1 MKDKAST
8 NWLLCDISKARL
20 ASTSAIMEAIID
32 ASDVS
37 FKKLALHTA
46 RMSGKQLR
54 PSLYFLALN
63 TGDYYGKELLTPAAA
78 LELIHVASLHH
89 DDVMDRADLRRNATS
104 VNAEWGNLN
113 ATYSGNYLF
122 SKAISV
128 LSQYDTIVNQMVCHY
143 VSDLCLG
150 QLKEA
155 ENAYNLK
162 LSYKDHIDVLIKKT
176 ASLFELPC
184 KLGALLSGASNTV
197 LEAITNYSKHTGIA
211 FQLIDDLLD
220 LKGNPHKTGKTPGTD
235 LKEGVYTY
243 ATLYTL
249 QETDYAKPLIE
260 LLTIED
266 MQDNHVQEAIDLISV
281 SGGLDI
287 AKAKAEEHIEI
298 ARTSLAVLPE
308 NETKASLFNLTT
320 FILARDH

>member
-1 MKDKAST
+1 MKDKASN
-8 NWLLCDISKARL
+8 NWLLCELSKARL
-20 ASTSAIMEAIID
+20 ASTGEVMETIVD

-37 FKKLALHTA
+37 FKALALHTA
-46 RMSGKQLR
+46 RMSGKHLR

-63 TGDYYGKELLTPAAA
+63 TGDYYGDELITPAAA

-89 DDVMDRADLRRNATS
+89 DDVMDRAELRRNATS
-104 VNAEWGNLN
+104 VNAQWGNLN

-122 SKAISV
+122 SKAISA
-128 LSQYDTIVNQMVCHY
+128 LSKYDTGVNQLVCRY

-155 ENAYNLK
+155 ENAYNLQ
-162 LSYKDHIDVLIKKT
+162 LRYVDHIDVLIKKT

-184 KLGALLSGASNTV
+184 KLGALLSGATDTV
-197 LEAITNYSKHTGIA
+197 ITAMTNYSKHMGIA

-249 QETDYAKPLIE
+249 QETLYGEELKF
-260 LLTIED
+260 LLTLEE
-266 MQDNHVQEAIDLISV
+266 MQDSHVQEAIHLISE
-281 SGGLDI
+281 SGGLDV
-287 AKAKAEEHIEI
+287 ARAKAEEHIAI
-298 ARTSLAVLPE
+298 ARSSLDVLPE
-308 NETKASLFNLTT
+308 SKTKASLLNLTS

>member
-1 MKDKAST
+1 MSAASFD
-8 NWLLCDISKARL
+8 WLQCNSSKARL
-20 ASTSAIMEAIID
+20 ASISTIMEEIID
-32 ASDVS
+32 APDAD

-46 RMSGKQLR
+46 RMGGKMLR
-54 PSLYFLALN
+54 PSLFILALN
-63 TGDYYGKELLTPAAA
+63 TGKYYGKELLSIAAA

-89 DDVMDRADLRRNATS
+89 DDVMDRADLRRNSTS
-104 VNAEWGNLN
+104 VNAKWGNLN

-128 LSQYDTIVNQMVCHY
+128 VSQYDASVNQITCHY
-143 VSDLCLG
+143 ISDLCLG

-162 LSYKDHIDVLIKKT
+162 LSYEEHIDILIKKT

-184 KLGALLSGASNTV
+184 KLGALLSDASDLV
-197 LEAITNYSKHTGIA
+197 IEAMTIYSQHMGIA

-220 LKGNPHKTGKTPGTD
+220 IKGHPHKMGKTRGTD

-249 QETDYAKPLIE
+249 QETQYADSLIR
-260 LLTIED
+260 LLTVED
-266 MQDNHVQEAIDLISV
+266 MEAIHIKKAIKLISR
-281 SGGLDI
+281 SGGLEAAKDKAKENIEI
-287 AKAKAEEHIEI
+287 AKA
-298 ARTSLAVLPE
+298 SLDIFPD
-308 NETKASLFNLTT
+308 NDTKASLLNLTT

>member
-1 MKDKAST
+1 MSKASSD
-8 NWLLCDISKARL
+8 WLLCNISKARL
-20 ASTSAIMEAIID
+20 ASINAIMEEIID
-32 ASDVS
+32 ASDTN

-46 RMSGKQLR
+46 RMGGKKLR
-54 PSLYFLALN
+54 PSLYLLALN

-122 SKAISV
+122 SKAISI
-128 LSQYDTIVNQMVCHY
+128 LSQYDTTVNQITCGY
-143 VSDLCLG
+143 ISDLCLG

-162 LSYKDHIDVLIKKT
+162 LSYEDHIDVLIKKT

-184 KLGALLSGASNTV
+184 KLGALLSGASDDI
-197 LEAITNYSKHTGIA
+197 LEAITNYSKHMGIA

-220 LKGNPHKTGKTPGTD
+220 LKGNPHKTGKTVGTD
-235 LKEGVYTY
+235 LIEGVYTY

-249 QETDYAKPLIE
+249 HETDHANKLTH
-260 LLTIED
+260 LLTLDD
-266 MQDNHVQEAIDLISV
+266 MKPIHIQEAIELISL
-281 SGGLDI
+281 SGGLNAAKVKAKEHLEI
-287 AKAKAEEHIEI
+287 AKNALSILPDNNTK
-298 ARTSLAVLPE
+298 TSLL
-308 NETKASLFNLTT
+308 NLTH

>member
-1 MKDKAST
+1 
-8 NWLLCDISKARL
+8 
-20 ASTSAIMEAIID
+20 MEEVID
-32 ASDVS
+32 APDAD
-37 FKKLALHTA
+37 FKKLVLHTV
-46 RMSGKQLR
+46 RMGGKKLR
-54 PSLYFLALN
+54 PSLYLLALN
-63 TGDYYGKELLTPAAA
+63 TGGYYGKELLTPAVA

-89 DDVMDRADLRRNATS
+89 DDVMDRADLRRNTTS

-122 SKAISV
+122 SIAISI
-128 LSQYDTIVNQMVCHY
+128 LSQYDATLNQITCHY
-143 VSDLCLG
+143 ISDLCLG

-162 LSYKDHIDVLIKKT
+162 LSYEDHIDVLIKKT

-184 KLGALLSGASNTV
+184 KLGALLSEASNNTIK
-197 LEAITNYSKHTGIA
+197 AMTNYGKHMGIA

-235 LKEGVYTY
+235 LKEGIYTY

-249 QETDYAKPLIE
+249 KETHYADKLTG

-266 MQDNHVQEAIDLISV
+266 MEAVHIQEAIKLISI
-281 SGGLDI
+281 SGGLEVAKEKAKEHLEI
-287 AKAKAEEHIEI
+287 AKA
-298 ARTSLAVLPE
+298 S
-308 NETKASLFNLTT
+308 
-320 FILARDH
+320 